1 MAGAGTLEQGL
12 GLQRTHL
19 ETAEVQRQKKSPG
32 LPAGEPRRHS
42 EPESAPAVPSRGDR
56 SENRLIGTTS
66 KPLRIKREKGGKN
79 EDYKRTMR
87 KVIC

>member
-1 MAGAGTLEQGL
+1 MGPPSGKGSTAILLVGPGTLEQGL
-12 GLQRTHL
+12 GLQRTQL

-56 SENRLIGTTS
+56 TS
-66 KPLRIKREKGGKN
+66 TDLRT
-79 EDYKRTMR
+79 D
-87 KVIC
+87 